1 MFPSLSSYK
10 FIAGKGM
17 VSDDTEHTCI
27 VAQSLL
33 ASHLNEEEFGNEI
46 QWRLKRWFWLL
57 PAGVGFGTLR
67 ALLKLSIGYSR
78 KTSGVF
84 SAGNGPAMR
93 SAVIGVCCT
102 NDSKKL
108 KELVRI
114 STEIT
119 HKDPRAYFG
128 ALAVA
133 LGASMV
139 ARGETVTGKSFL
151 EALKNM
157 LSDRETNV
165 SDTEKNVSEGKAD
178 LLAASELTEIIEKVI
193 SSIERDQGAEA
204 FADSMG
210 LQKGISGYIYHTVPL
225 ALHVWLRH
233 QDDLTKAL
241 EEIIG
246 LGGDTDT
253 TAAIVGALVGT
264 SIGQEAIPHNYLDN
278 LSEWPAN
285 VKWMINLGN
294 KLAVMIE
301 DDLDQDNNDKK
312 KSENLK
318 RSDVPGLSIF
328 HILLRNVFFIAVI
341 LLHVI
346 RRMLP
351 PY

>member
-1 MFPSLSSYK
+1 
-10 FIAGKGM
+10 
-17 VSDDTEHTCI
+17 
-27 VAQSLL
+27 
-33 ASHLNEEEFGNEI
+33 
-46 QWRLKRWFWLL
+46 
-57 PAGVGFGTLR
+57 
-67 ALLKLSIGYSR
+67 
-78 KTSGVF
+78 
-84 SAGNGPAMR
+84 
-93 SAVIGVCCT
+93 
-102 NDSKKL
+102 
-108 KELVRI
+108 
-114 STEIT
+114 
-119 HKDPRAYFG
+119 
-128 ALAVA
+128 
-133 LGASMV
+133 MV